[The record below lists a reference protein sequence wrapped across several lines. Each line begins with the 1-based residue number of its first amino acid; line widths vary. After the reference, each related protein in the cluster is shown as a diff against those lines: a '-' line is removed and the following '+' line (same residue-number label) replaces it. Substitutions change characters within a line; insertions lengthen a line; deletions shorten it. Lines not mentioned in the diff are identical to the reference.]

1 MSLDLRLDILRQIT
15 VSRKDAFRGRTGEQ
29 ANQIPRRVSMIA
41 THFDSDTLSG
51 AGRSK
56 NLIESSE
63 SELIGRAQAG
73 DAEAFAALARS
84 YERRLLLLALH
95 YCRDRHNAEDLS
107 QEVWLKAFRAIK
119 SFRGESSFYT
129 WLRQITI
136 NTFLNERRATGG
148 ARVVELEAWEASRR
162 DAAGAQHEG
171 EVVVVERE
179 ASAFPAA
186 RRSRGVEESLEQR
199 FLVARVLDALAD
211 LTPQQR
217 LIFLLK
223 HQEGMTYEEISAA
236 VGCSTGTTKKA
247 LFRAVLKVRE
257 RLGVRAADGEADYKP
272 SPVRKS
278 C

>member
-1 MSLDLRLDILRQIT
+1 
-15 VSRKDAFRGRTGEQ
+15 
-29 ANQIPRRVSMIA
+29 MIEP
-41 THFDSDTLSG
+41 G
-51 AGRSK
+51 
-56 NLIESSE
+56 E
-63 SELIGRAQAG
+63 SELIGRAQKG

-95 YCRDRHNAEDLS
+95 YCRDRHDAEDLS

-136 NTFLNERRATGG
+136 NTFLNERRAPGGGG
-148 ARVVELEAWEASRR
+148 AQIVELDAWEASRR
-162 DAAGAQHEG
+162 DAQAQE
-171 EVVVVERE
+171 E
-179 ASAFPAA
+179 SAFPRA
-186 RRSRGVEESLEQR
+186 RTPPHGVEENLERQ
-199 FLVARVLDALAD
+199 FLVARVLAALGD

-236 VGCSTGTTKKA
+236 LGCSPGTTKKA

-257 RLGVRAADGEADYKP
+257 RLGVAAATAADEADYKTLI
-272 SPVRKS
+272 VRKS

>member
-1 MSLDLRLDILRQIT
+1 M
-15 VSRKDAFRGRTGEQ
+15 
-29 ANQIPRRVSMIA
+29 IP
-41 THFDSDTLSG
+41 THFE
-51 AGRSK
+51 RSAEK
-56 NLIESSE
+56 NLIEPNE

-95 YCRDRHNAEDLS
+95 YCRDRHDAEDLS

-136 NTFLNERRATGG
+136 NTFLNERRAPAATGG
-148 ARVVELEAWEASRR
+148 ARVVELDAWEAARR
-162 DAAGAQHEG
+162 DGGAAQ
-171 EVVVVERE
+171 E
-179 ASAFPAA
+179 AAAYQPA
-186 RRSRGVEESLEQR
+186 RRARGVEESLDQQ
-199 FLVARVLDALAD
+199 FLVARVLDALGD

-223 HQEGMTYEEISAA
+223 HQEGMTYEEISDAI
-236 VGCSTGTTKKA
+236 GCSAGTTKKA
-247 LFRAVLKVRE
+247 LFRAVLKLRE
-257 RLGVRAADGEADYKP
+257 RLGVPAAGAATCKP
-272 SPVRKS
+272 LPVRKS

>member
-1 MSLDLRLDILRQIT
+1 
-15 VSRKDAFRGRTGEQ
+15 
-29 ANQIPRRVSMIA
+29 MIEP
-41 THFDSDTLSG
+41 G
-51 AGRSK
+51 
-56 NLIESSE
+56 E
-63 SELIGRAQAG
+63 SELIGRAQGG

-95 YCRDRHNAEDLS
+95 YCRDRHDAEDLS
-107 QEVWLKAFRAIK
+107 QEVWLRAFRAIK

-136 NTFLNERRATGG
+136 NTFLNERRAP
-148 ARVVELEAWEASRR
+148 APAQVVELDAWEASRR
-162 DAAGAQHEG
+162 DAQAQE
-171 EVVVVERE
+171 E
-179 ASAFPAA
+179 AAFPRA
-186 RRSRGVEESLEQR
+186 RTPRGMEENLEQQ
-199 FLVARVLDALAD
+199 FLVARVLDALGD

-236 VGCSTGTTKKA
+236 IGCSAGTTKKA
-247 LFRAVLKVRE
+247 MFRAVVKLRE
-257 RLGVRAADGEADYKP
+257 RLGVTASVAAGCKP

>member
-1 MSLDLRLDILRQIT
+1 
-15 VSRKDAFRGRTGEQ
+15 
-29 ANQIPRRVSMIA
+29 MIEP
-41 THFDSDTLSG
+41 G
-51 AGRSK
+51 
-56 NLIESSE
+56 E
-63 SELIGRAQAG
+63 SELIGRAQSG

-95 YCRDRHNAEDLS
+95 YCRDRHDAEDLS

-136 NTFLNERRATGG
+136 NAFLNERRALGG
-148 ARVVELEAWEASRR
+148 ARVVELDAWEASRR
-162 DAAGAQHEG
+162 DCGGAAHVDE
-171 EVVVVERE
+171 EL
-179 ASAFPAA
+179 AFPLA
-186 RRSRGVEESLEQR
+186 RTSPRAVEESLEQQ
-199 FLVARVLDALAD
+199 FLVARVLDALGD

-236 VGCSTGTTKKA
+236 IGCSAGTTKKA
-247 LFRAVLKVRE
+247 LFRVVLKLRE
-257 RLGVRAADGEADYKP
+257 RLGVAPRAADYKP
-272 SPVRKS
+272 LPVRKS

>member
-1 MSLDLRLDILRQIT
+1 
-15 VSRKDAFRGRTGEQ
+15 
-29 ANQIPRRVSMIA
+29 
-41 THFDSDTLSG
+41 
-51 AGRSK
+51 
-56 NLIESSE
+56 LIELSE

-73 DAEAFAALARS
+73 DAEAFTAIARC

-148 ARVVELEAWEASRR
+148 ARVVELDAWEASRR
-162 DAAGAQHEG
+162 DAAGAGRENELVMVAH
-171 EVVVVERE
+171 E

-186 RRSRGVEESLEQR
+186 RRTRGVEESFEQR

-223 HQEGMTYEEISAA
+223 HHEGMTYEEIAAA
-236 VGCSTGTTKKA
+236 VGCSTGTTKKT

-257 RLGVRAADGEADYKP
+257 RLGVGAAAASEADYKR

>member
-1 MSLDLRLDILRQIT
+1 
-15 VSRKDAFRGRTGEQ
+15 
-29 ANQIPRRVSMIA
+29 MIEP
-41 THFDSDTLSG
+41 G
-51 AGRSK
+51 
-56 NLIESSE
+56 E
-63 SELIGRAQAG
+63 SELIGRAQGG

-95 YCRDRHNAEDLS
+95 YCRDRHDAEDLS

-136 NTFLNERRATGG
+136 NTFLNERRAPGGG
-148 ARVVELEAWEASRR
+148 AQVVELDAWEASRR
-162 DAAGAQHEG
+162 DARAQE
-171 EVVVVERE
+171 EET
-179 ASAFPAA
+179 AFTRA
-186 RRSRGVEESLEQR
+186 RTTPRGVEENLERQ
-199 FLVARVLDALAD
+199 FLVARVLDALGE

-236 VGCSTGTTKKA
+236 IGCSAGTTKKA
-247 LFRAVLKVRE
+247 LFRAVLKLRE
-257 RLGVRAADGEADYKP
+257 RLGVSAPGAANYKP
-272 SPVRKS
+272 LPVRKS

>member
-1 MSLDLRLDILRQIT
+1 
-15 VSRKDAFRGRTGEQ
+15 
-29 ANQIPRRVSMIA
+29 MIEP
-41 THFDSDTLSG
+41 G
-51 AGRSK
+51 
-56 NLIESSE
+56 E
-63 SELIGRAQAG
+63 SELIGRAQGG
-73 DAEAFAALARS
+73 DAEAFAALARA

-95 YCRDRHNAEDLS
+95 YCHDRHDAEDLS

-136 NTFLNERRATGG
+136 NTFLNERRAHATTGG
-148 ARVVELEAWEASRR
+148 ARVVALDAWETSRR
-162 DAAGAQHEG
+162 EAGDAQGIAVH
-171 EVVVVERE
+171 
-179 ASAFPAA
+179 PARA
-186 RRSRGVEESLEQR
+186 PRGMEESLEQR
-199 FLVARVLDALAD
+199 FLVARVLDALAE

-236 VGCSTGTTKKA
+236 IGCTAGTTKKA
-247 LFRAVLKVRE
+247 MFRAVLKLRA
-257 RLGVRAADGEADYKP
+257 RLGVAETETDYQP

>member
-1 MSLDLRLDILRQIT
+1 
-15 VSRKDAFRGRTGEQ
+15 
-29 ANQIPRRVSMIA
+29 MI
-41 THFDSDTLSG
+41 
-51 AGRSK
+51 
-56 NLIESSE
+56 EPSE
-63 SELIGRAQAG
+63 SELIGRAQRG
-73 DAEAFAALARS
+73 DAEAFAALARF

-95 YCRDRHNAEDLS
+95 YCRDRHDAEDLS

-136 NTFLNERRATGG
+136 NTFLNERRAPR
-148 ARVVELEAWEASRR
+148 APCVVELDAWEASRR
-162 DAAGAQHEG
+162 NATGAQE
-171 EVVVVERE
+171 
-179 ASAFPAA
+179 SALSVA
-186 RRSRGVEESLEQR
+186 RRAGGVEENLERQ
-199 FLVARVLDALAD
+199 FLVARVLDALGD

-236 VGCSTGTTKKA
+236 IGCSAGTTKKA

-257 RLGVRAADGEADYKP
+257 RLGVATDDEAGYK
-272 SPVRKS
+272 SLPVRKS

>member
-1 MSLDLRLDILRQIT
+1 
-15 VSRKDAFRGRTGEQ
+15 
-29 ANQIPRRVSMIA
+29 
-41 THFDSDTLSG
+41 
-51 AGRSK
+51 
-56 NLIESSE
+56 LIEPGE
-63 SELIGRAQAG
+63 SELIGRAQEG

-84 YERRLLLLALH
+84 YERRLMLLALH

-136 NTFLNERRATGG
+136 NTFLNERRAPGG
-148 ARVVELEAWEASRR
+148 ARVVELDAWETSRR
-162 DAAGAQHEG
+162 DAAGAHD
-171 EVVVVERE
+171 E
-179 ASAFPAA
+179 AAAFTVA
-186 RRSRGVEESLEQR
+186 RRARGMEESLEQQ
-199 FLVARVLDALAD
+199 FLVARVLDALGD

-223 HQEGMTYEEISAA
+223 HEEGMTYEEISAA

-257 RLGVRAADGEADYKP
+257 RLGVATDEAGYKP
-272 SPVRKS
+272 LPVRKS